1 MNGLIKKYLPYA
13 IVIFAVFILVPLLF
27 MKGSL
32 LEKFSPVAFYFI
44 LLTTAVIEIPFIA
57 NAFGFT
63 HIHWD
68 EYAIAIGLAILVVPI
83 VELVKVIQ
91 RAVRK

>member
-32 LEKFSPVAFYFI
+32 LEKFSPVASSPRRS
-44 LLTTAVIEIPFIA
+44 TVPRTASIFC
-57 NAFGFT
+57 
-63 HIHWD
+63 
-68 EYAIAIGLAILVVPI
+68 L
-83 VELVKVIQ
+83 
-91 RAVRK
+91 R